1 MLLEKSDMKN
11 KTVFDVNI
19 WLRYFI
25 SGKAEKIIDMMI
37 NNDVVLY
44 RSAEMLEEL
53 KEVIN
58 RPKFAKY
65 FPNGTDDYVLF
76 VEQVAEL
83 VDTQAFFDQCQ
94 DPKDNYLFDLAYQSA
109 SNFLVSDDKIVIAT
123 PVRQTL
129 KVLSLYDFKAIMGI
143 SDRLVI
149 SH

>member
-1 MLLEKSDMKN
+1 MKLMRLEKSDMKH

-25 SGKAEKIIDMMI
+25 SRKAEKIVDMI
-37 NNDVVLY
+37 ENNHVLLY
-44 RSAEMLEEL
+44 RSVELLAEL

-65 FPNGTDDYVLF
+65 FPEGTNEYVWF
-76 VEQVAEL
+76 VEQVADL
-83 VDTQAFFDQCQ
+83 VYTQAIFDYCQ

-129 KVLSLYDFKAIMGI
+129 KVLSLYDFKEEIGI
-143 SDRLVI
+143 TE
-149 SH
+149 